1 MNGRLKCIVFSRD
14 RAMQLDAFLAS
25 VELHVPAL
33 FDEVAA
39 LYRATDDLHG
49 LAYTQ
54 LVAARPDTTWVAEAS
69 FRDDLLSLRGAEDQ
83 LVFHTDDDVLRAGAA
98 LRTTRRRGVFLAAT
112 RAQHVL
118 LLPARPGGGVV
129 QPTIGSDRVSWER
142 VSQGVGDF
150 SYPLALNGHVFRAAE
165 AHEWLASVEYATPNE
180 LETTLQS
187 LNDHQ
192 RPRMASL
199 PHSVVVSIP
208 ANIVNETWAN
218 RHAPGN
224 DIDELNARFLEGT
237 RIDLGGMDFQ
247 DVTACHQE
255 IPFAFL
261 TPRCGRRLWRR
272 ASLRVRRFARD
283 QPIKS
288 GRITKDL
295 KTLFRADVTS

>member
-33 FDEVAA
+33 FDEVAV

-83 LVFHTDDDVLRAGAA
+83 LVFHTDDDVFFAPVPPFELHDDEVCFSLRLG
-98 LRTTRRRGVFLAAT
+98 LNTSYCYPLDLAEE
-112 RAQHVL
+112 L
-118 LLPARPGGGVV
+118 V

-180 LETTLQS
+180 LETALQS

-224 DIDELNARFLEGT
+224 DVDELNARFLEGT

-261 TPRCGRRLWRR
+261 SASDVGDVCGGEQASESV
-272 ASLRVRRFARD
+272 ASLV
-283 QPIKS
+283 I
-288 GRITKDL
+288 L
-295 KTLFRADVTS
+295 AD